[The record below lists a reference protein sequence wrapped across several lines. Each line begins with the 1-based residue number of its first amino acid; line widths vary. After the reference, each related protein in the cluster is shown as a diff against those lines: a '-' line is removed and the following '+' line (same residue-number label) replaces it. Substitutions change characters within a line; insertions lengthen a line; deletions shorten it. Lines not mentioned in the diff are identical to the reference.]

1 MPNSYVTFTGNG
13 STTTFSFAGIDDY
26 LSTGYIKVYVDNALV
41 ATNNYTI
48 NVSGGNEN
56 VIFNTAP
63 ASGATVK
70 IARETPSTSAGF
82 ASNIIDFTDGSVLT
96 ATDLDKGF
104 KGMLHIVQEANDT
117 GSGALGKT
125 ADGLNWDAQQKRITN
140 GAAGLDPMDF
150 VTKQQLDAVALYG
163 APVTLPQ
170 AWEFTGTG
178 SQTNFTLNPEAN
190 ATDPNMFIVEVG
202 GVLQRPSGLDPDY
215 SLTASTLTFLNGA
228 PGNGVGIRVRN
239 FGVARAA
246 LDVISPNSITTAY
259 LQDGA
264 VTTPKLAA
272 NAVTAEKLA
281 DNSVDSNAIQSGA
294 VVSGKLAANSILAD
308 NIQSLQVTEGKIG
321 NEAVTTT
328 KLGSLA
334 VTEAKLATG
343 AVTGSKIS
351 SDVIT
356 YDKLQRGSTS
366 PNVFAPSGPQN
377 RYMNIAPSGALTL
390 ANVSSIPVG
399 TPTTDV
405 SFQSTTGVDGY
416 TAVNLR
422 NPTNAR
428 DAATKGYVDSKVA
441 ATVSSSTDADLTDF
455 AIGTIIVAHI
465 TGNPLQFNGTTIGN
479 NVQILYRNR
488 NIQLYPYVS
497 LTTDSSQ
504 YLANTTATAPSSVVT
519 TALAGTW
526 LFRGVCSSASVGSSE
541 WLPVLLQRVS

>member
-178 SQTNFTLNPEAN
+178 SQTDFTLNPEAN

-366 PNVFAPSGPQN
+366 PNVFAPSGSQN
-377 RYMNIAPSGALTL
+377 RYMNISPTGALTL

-405 SFQSTTGVDGY
+405 SFQSTTGLNGY

-422 NPTNAR
+422 EPTNAR
-428 DAATKGYVDSKVA
+428 DAATKGYVDSKIT
-441 ATVSSSTDADLTDF
+441 ATVSSAANADLTDF
-455 AIGTIIVAHI
+455 AIGTTIIAHI
-465 TGNPLQFNGTTIGN
+465 TGNPLQFSGTTIGG

-488 NIQLYPYVS
+488 NVQLYPYVS
-497 LTTDSSQ
+497 LSTDNSQ
-504 YLANTTATAPSSVVT
+504 YLANTTASAPSTGVT
-519 TALAGTW
+519 TPLAGTW
-526 LFRGVCSSASVGSSE
+526 LFRGVCSSASVSSSE

>member
-63 ASGATVK
+63 ANGATVK

-104 KGMLHIVQEANDT
+104 KGLLHIVQEANDT

-140 GAAGLDPMDF
+140 GAAGLDQGDF
-150 VTKQQLDAVALYG
+150 VTKAQLDAVALYG
-163 APVTLPQ
+163 APITLPQ
-170 AWEFTGTG
+170 AWEFTGNG
-178 SQTNFTLNPEAN
+178 SATEFTFNPEAN

-215 SLTASTLTFLNGA
+215 SITASKLTFLNGA

-246 LDVISPNSITTAY
+246 LDVIAVNSITSAY
-259 LQDGA
+259 LQDGS
-264 VTTPKLAA
+264 VTTVKLAA

-281 DNSVDSNAIQSGA
+281 DNSVDSAAIQAGS
-294 VVSGKLAANSILAD
+294 VISGKLGANSILSA
-308 NIQSLQVTEGKIG
+308 NIQDLQVVEAKIG
-321 NEAVTTT
+321 NEAVTTN
-328 KLGSLA
+328 KIGQLA
-334 VTEAKLATG
+334 VSEAKIGTG
-343 AVTGSKIS
+343 AVTGSKIA
-351 SDVIT
+351 SDSIT
-356 YDKLQRGSTS
+356 YDKLQRGTTA
-366 PNVFAPSGPQN
+366 PGVFAASGAQN

-405 SFQSTTGVDGY
+405 SFQSTTGNDGY

-428 DAATKGYVDSKVA
+428 DAATKGYVDSKIT
-441 ATVSSSTDADLTDF
+441 ATVSSSADADLTDF
-455 AIGTIIVAHI
+455 AIGTTIIAHI
-465 TGNPLQFNGTTIGN
+465 TGTALQFTTSLGN
-479 NVQILYRNR
+479 VSIAYRNR
-488 NIQLYPYVS
+488 NVQLYPYVG
-497 LTTDSSQ
+497 LATDSLQ
-504 YLANTTATAPSSVVT
+504 YLANSTATAPSNTST
-519 TALAGTW
+519 TPLVGTW
-526 LFRGVCSSASVGSSE
+526 LFRGVCSSSAAGSGD

>member
-26 LSTGYIKVYVDNALV
+26 LSTGYIKVY
-41 ATNNYTI
+41 TNNSLVSTNDYTI
-48 NVSGGNEN
+48 NVGGGNEN
-56 VIFNTAP
+56 VVFTTAP
-63 ASGATVK
+63 AAGVTIK

-96 ATDLDKGF
+96 ATDLDRGF
-104 KGMLHIVQEANDT
+104 KGMLHIVQEGNDT

-125 ADGLNWDAQQKRITN
+125 ADGLNWDAQLKRITN
-140 GAAGLDPMDF
+140 GQMALESSDF
-150 VTKQQLDAVALYG
+150 VTKAQLDAAQIYG
-163 APVTLPQ
+163 SAVTVPQ
-170 AWEFTGTG
+170 AWEFTGNGLLTE
-178 SQTNFTLNPEAN
+178 FTFNPQAN

-202 GVLQRPSGLDPDY
+202 GVLQRPNGASPDY
-215 SLTASTLTFLNGA
+215 SVTASKLTFLNGA
-228 PGNGVGIRVRN
+228 PGSGVGIRVRN
-239 FGVARAA
+239 FGVARSA
-246 LDVISPNSITTAY
+246 LDAIPVNSITSAY
-259 LQDGA
+259 LQDGS
-264 VTTPKLAA
+264 VTTIKLAA

-281 DNSVDSNAIQSGA
+281 DSSVDSAAIQSAA
-294 VVSGKLAANSILAD
+294 VTFGKLGSNAIVSV
-308 NIQSLQVTEGKIG
+308 NIQDLQITEAKLA
-321 NEAVTTT
+321 NEAVTTG
-328 KLGSLA
+328 KLGPLS
-334 VTEAKLATG
+334 VTDAKIGTG
-343 AVTGSKIS
+343 AVTGSKIA
-351 SDVIT
+351 SDSIT
-356 YDKLQRGSTS
+356 YDKLQRGSTA
-366 PNVFAPSGPQN
+366 PGVFAASAAQN

-405 SFQSTTGVDGY
+405 SFQSTTGNDGY

-422 NPTNAR
+422 TPTNAR

-465 TGNPLQFNGTTIGN
+465 TGNPLQFTGTTIGN

-488 NIQLYPYVS
+488 NIQLYPYVA
-497 LTTDSSQ
+497 LATDNSQ
-504 YLANTTATAPSSVVT
+504 YLANTTATSPSSGVT